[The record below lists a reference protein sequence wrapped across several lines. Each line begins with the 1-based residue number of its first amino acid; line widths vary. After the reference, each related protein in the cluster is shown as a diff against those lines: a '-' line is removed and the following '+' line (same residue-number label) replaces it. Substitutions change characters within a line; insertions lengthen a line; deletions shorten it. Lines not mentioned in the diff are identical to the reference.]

1 MGRRSSSVAANLVKI
16 DQGLCHETLKR
27 RQRQFRHLF
36 PESLALRTHRALSWL
51 HRAEQEHDDH
61 DARFI
66 FLWIAFN
73 SAYANEI
80 QDRARF
86 SEKRLLLNFLHRLID
101 SDTDQ
106 LLYNAVWH
114 HFPESIRLLI
124 GNRHVFQPFWD
135 YQNGRI
141 GADDWQ
147 ERFAR
152 KNAAAT
158 RALGRIDTRKV
169 LAIVF
174 DRLYV
179 LRNQIVHGGATWS
192 GTVNRSQVQGGA
204 NILAFIVPIVIL
216 LMMEH
221 PEKNWGCPCYPVVE
235 RNKR

>member
-1 MGRRSSSVAANLVKI
+1 MVRRSSSVTVRLVET
-16 DQGLCHETLKR
+16 DQGLSYETLKR
-27 RQRQFRHLF
+27 RHRRLRDSF
-36 PESLALRTHRALSWL
+36 PESLSLRTHRALSWL
-51 HRAEQEHDDH
+51 NRAEQEQDDH
-61 DARFI
+61 DARFV

-80 QDRARF
+80 HDREKF
-86 SEKRLLLNFLHRLID
+86 SEKRLLTYFLNRLID
-101 SDTDQ
+101 SDKDR
-106 LLYNAVWH
+106 LLYNAVWT

-141 GADDWQ
+141 SEEDWQ

-152 KNAAAT
+152 KNKSAMK
-158 RALGRIDTRKV
+158 ALAGMDTKKV

-179 LRNQIVHGGATWS
+179 LRNQVVHGGSTWNS
-192 GTVNRSQVQGGA
+192 TVNRSQVSYGA
-204 NILAFIVPIVIL
+204 NILAFVVPIVIL

-221 PEKNWGCPCYPVVE
+221 PEKFWGDPCYPVVE
-235 RNKR
+235 A

>member
-1 MGRRSSSVAANLVKI
+1 MGTRSSRVTASLVKMN
-16 DQGLCHETLKR
+16 QGLCHETLKR

-36 PESLALRTHRALSWL
+36 PESLSLRTHRALSWL
-51 HRAEQEHDDH
+51 HRAEQEQNDH
-61 DARFI
+61 DARFV

-80 QDRARF
+80 QDREKF
-86 SEKRLLLNFLHRLID
+86 SEKRLLLSFLNRLID
-101 SDTDQ
+101 SDKDR

-135 YQNGRI
+135 YQTGRI
-141 GADDWQ
+141 SETDWQ
-147 ERFAR
+147 EHFAR

-158 RALGRIDTRKV
+158 KALGRMDTKKV
-169 LAIVF
+169 LAIVS

-179 LRNQIVHGGATWS
+179 LRNQIVHGGSTWN
-192 GTVNRSQVQGGA
+192 GTVNRSQVAGGA
-204 NILAFIVPIVIL
+204 NILAFVVPIVIL

-221 PEKNWGCPCYPVVE
+221 PEKHWGDPCYPVVE
-235 RNKR
+235 S

>member
-1 MGRRSSSVAANLVKI
+1 
-16 DQGLCHETLKR
+16 
-27 RQRQFRHLF
+27 
-36 PESLALRTHRALSWL
+36 LSWL
-51 HRAEQEHDDH
+51 ERAEQEKDDH
-61 DARFI
+61 DARFV

-80 QDRARF
+80 QDREKF
-86 SEKRLLLNFLHRLID
+86 SEKRLLLNFLNRLID
-101 SDTDQ
+101 SDKDQ

-135 YQNGRI
+135 YQTGRI
-141 GADDWQ
+141 PETDWQ
-147 ERFAR
+147 EHFAR

-158 RALGRIDTRKV
+158 KALGNMDTKKV

-179 LRNQIVHGGATWS
+179 LRNQVVHGGSTWN
-192 GTVNRSQVQGGA
+192 GTVNRSQVAAGA
-204 NILAFIVPIVIL
+204 NILAFVVPIVIL

-221 PEKNWGCPCYPVVE
+221 PEKHWGDPSYPVTE
-235 RNKR
+235 TG

>member
-1 MGRRSSSVAANLVKI
+1 MGRRGSVTTNVVEM

-51 HRAEQEHDDH
+51 HRAEQERDDH
-61 DARFI
+61 DARFV

-80 QDRARF
+80 QDRRNF
-86 SEKRLLLNFLHRLID
+86 SEKRLLLNFLHRLIA
-101 SDTDQ
+101 SDKEQ
-106 LLYNAVWH
+106 LLYDAVWH

-141 GADDWQ
+141 GEDEWQ
-147 ERFAR
+147 ERFVR

-158 RALGRIDTRKV
+158 RALGRMNTCKV

-179 LRNQIVHGGATWS
+179 LRNQIVHGGSTWN
-192 GTVNRSQVQGGA
+192 GTANRSQVQGGA
-204 NILAFIVPIVIL
+204 NILGFIVPIVIL

-221 PEKNWGCPCYPVVE
+221 PEKSWGTPCYPVVE
-235 RNKR
+235 SS

>member
-1 MGRRSSSVAANLVKI
+1 MSRRSSSVSARPVEA
-16 DQGLCHETLKR
+16 DQELSYESLKR
-27 RQRQFRHLF
+27 RHREFRDSY
-36 PESLALRTHRALSWL
+36 PASLSLRTHRALSWL
-51 HRAEQEHDDH
+51 NRAEQEQGDH
-61 DARFI
+61 DARFV

-80 QDRARF
+80 HDRQKF
-86 SEKRLLLNFLHRLID
+86 SEKRLLLHFLNRLID
-101 SDTDQ
+101 SDEQ
-106 LLYNAVWH
+106 CLLYNAVWH

-141 GADDWQ
+141 SEGDWQ

-152 KNAAAT
+152 KNKSAMKALAAM
-158 RALGRIDTRKV
+158 DTRKV

-179 LRNQIVHGGATWS
+179 LRNQVVHGRYL
-192 GTVNRSQVQGGA
+192 VNRSQVSYGA
-204 NILAFIVPIVIL
+204 NILAFVVPIVIL

-221 PEKNWGCPCYPVVE
+221 PEKYWGDPCYPVVE
-235 RNKR
+235 P